1 MPFPVAGKL
10 VSHTGPGLAI
20 QESLYGFIMAMIFV
34 NAAQAGILTFVS
46 NIQLAIVI
54 FSTNFT
60 WGVIDA
66 LVIILVGTL
75 ERKRDLLILRRS
87 RENNDSKYRA
97 MVKDDLSGTIVDA
110 VTDEDECRIIHQIL
124 ASEVESDEELAKD
137 RRDLYMAG
145 LSSFVIT
152 VLAAVP
158 ALIPILLIP
167 DLHTALF
174 VASAFGATA
183 LFFVGYGMS
192 RHIGA
197 NRWGMALMFMTIGWA
212 VTVMATFMG
221 G

>member
-1 MPFPVAGKL
+1 M
-10 VSHTGPGLAI
+10 
-20 QESLYGFIMAMIFV
+20 
-34 NAAQAGILTFVS
+34 
-46 NIQLAIVI
+46 
-54 FSTNFT
+54 
-60 WGVIDA
+60 
-66 LVIILVGTL
+66 
-75 ERKRDLLILRRS
+75 
-87 RENNDSKYRA
+87 
-97 MVKDDLSGTIVDA
+97 
-110 VTDEDECRIIHQIL
+110 
-124 ASEVESDEELAKD
+124 ESDEELAKD